1 MNKIVAKKPQKTR
14 AHNVL
19 FLSNSPFKPKKVA
32 LKTRYKR
39 SPKHLQKELD
49 H

>member
-1 MNKIVAKKPQKTR
+1 MMTKIVVKIPHKTR

-19 FLSNSPFKPKKVA
+19 FLSNSPFKQKKVA

-39 SPKHLQKELD
+39 HEKHRKNTD
-49 H
+49 